1 MNKRINNILA
11 SLAAATLMLA
21 GFTTSASAISFGFG
35 VTGGGTHMEA
45 TGTETQNAGGASD
58 AGNAGATQSATNDG
72 QGMLS
77 SAYGQIVFM
86 EDTFGEGN
94 GFAIGYEHVWGE
106 AKVSGTSANVVDE
119 HAVDTSTQGN
129 NYAEGVISNLNT
141 IFIETPGFTPLGLY
155 LKAGYAEMD
164 VTTNEALDTG
174 GSYGN
179 TTADGVV
186 YGFGFKKAAGGF
198 QVKTEFNYTEWD
210 TISLS
215 NNATVAG
222 ADNIT
227 ADVENWTAKFGI
239 GYLF

>member
-1 MNKRINNILA
+1 MSKRINSILA

-45 TGTETQNAGGASD
+45 TGTETQKKGEGN
-58 AGNAGATQSATNDG
+58 GNAGAVQSATNDG
-72 QGMLS
+72 QGMLG

-86 EDTFGEGN
+86 EGTFGEGN

-106 AKVSGTSANVVDE
+106 AKVSGTSANVIDA

-155 LKAGYAEMD
+155 LKAGYTEMD

-174 GSYGN
+174 GTYGN
-179 TTADGVV
+179 TTSDGVV

-198 QVKTEFNYTEWD
+198 QVKTEFNYTDWD

-215 NNATVAG
+215 NNASGAG

>member
-1 MNKRINNILA
+1 MSKRINSILA

-45 TGTETQNAGGASD
+45 TGTETLKKGEGN
-58 AGNAGATQSATNDG
+58 GNAGATQSATNDG

-77 SAYGQIVFM
+77 SAYGQVIFM

-106 AKVSGTSANVVDE
+106 AKVSGTSANVIDA
-119 HAVDTSTQGN
+119 HAVDTTTQGN
-129 NYAEGVISNLNT
+129 NYAEGVISDLNT

-210 TISLS
+210 SISLS

-222 ADNIT
+222 GDNIT

>member
-1 MNKRINNILA
+1 MSKRINSILA

-58 AGNAGATQSATNDG
+58 AGPAGAVQSATNDG
-72 QGMLS
+72 QGMLG

-86 EDTFGEGN
+86 EGTFGEGN

-106 AKVSGTSANVVDE
+106 AKVSGTSANVIDT
-119 HAVDTSTQGN
+119 HAAEATTQGN
-129 NYAEGVISNLNT
+129 NYAEGVISDLNT